1 MQHDIRILAV
11 DDEPLTLRHL
21 QLILKEITSGGVETA
36 SCGPEALDKAASYRP
51 DIILMDIRLDG
62 DMDGIEAAREIDR
75 LHGIPVIFMTALAD
89 SETLDRAKDA
99 NPFGFVVKPIDQ
111 VRLQSALDIA
121 VSRIRHEDVLR
132 ASEERYRQLFEGMLN
147 GFVLYEAVADGQG
160 KPVELRCL
168 DINPAFERI
177 TGLTRKEVQGKLM
190 HEALPGAEQ
199 HWIETMGAVAVSG
212 VPASFEQYSQ
222 DLNQYLSIKAYCPE
236 PGKVAAVFE
245 DVTEQRRAETI
256 LAHRTF
262 HDPLTGLPNR
272 SLCLDR
278 INRAMERARRRQN
291 YTYAVMFLDLDRFK
305 LVNDSL
311 GHATG
316 DKLLRFVAEELKGFL
331 RNLDTLARI
340 GGDEFVILLEEIK
353 YPAEAIIVARRIK
366 DFFLKPV
373 HIDGHA
379 IYVTASIGIVLG
391 PADYEHSEDLLRN
404 ANLAMNAA
412 RRLGGSRFKVFKWSM
427 LDEAR
432 NVLDAETNLRLAIDN
447 REFVLHYQPIV
458 SLSDLKLLG
467 FEALVR
473 WKRGDSLVAPYD
485 FIPLAE
491 ETGLILPIGQIVLEE
506 ACAMMSGWL
515 KKYPSVGPLTI
526 AVNLSAKQFL
536 KTGLVK
542 MIARVL
548 ADTELPPQCLKLEV
562 TETAIMEDPRSA
574 ALKLGGIK
582 SLGAA
587 VAIDDF
593 GTGYSSLSHLIS
605 FPLDTLKIDRTFV
618 CDMDNRLNLAVVRTV
633 INLGHTLGH
642 GVIAE
647 GIETERQLA
656 KLKTLGCEAGQGFLF
671 AKPLPAQAAEELIRA
686 RSAMALVAP
695 ETS

>member
-1 MQHDIRILAV
+1 MEKDIRILVV

-21 QLILKEITSGGVETA
+21 QLILKEIGCEDIELAASG
-36 SCGPEALDKAASYRP
+36 SEALDKAATYRP
-51 DIILMDIRLDG
+51 DIILMDIKLEG
-62 DMDGIEAAREIDR
+62 DMDGIEAAQEIDR
-75 LHGIPVIFMTALAD
+75 LHGIPVIFLTALAD
-89 SETLDRAKDA
+89 LETLERAKQA
-99 NPFGFVVKPIDQ
+99 NPFGFVVKPIDL
-111 VRLQSALDIA
+111 VRLQSALEIA
-121 VSRIRHEDVLR
+121 ISRIRHEDVLR

-147 GFVLYEAVADGQG
+147 GFVLYQAIVDGQG
-160 KPVELRCL
+160 RPIELRCL

-177 TGLTRKEVQGKLM
+177 TGLTKKEVEGKLM
-190 HEALPGAEQ
+190 REAMPGAEQ
-199 HWIETMGAVAVSG
+199 HWIETMGKVALG
-212 VPASFEQYSQ
+212 GAPASFEHYSQ

-291 YTYAVMFLDLDRFK
+291 YIYAVMFLDIDRFK
-305 LVNDSL
+305 LINDSL
-311 GHATG
+311 GHSVG

-366 DFFLKPV
+366 DFFQKPV
-373 HIDGHA
+373 NIDGHA
-379 IYVTASIGIVLG
+379 IYIAASIGIVLG
-391 PADYEHSEDLLRN
+391 PTDYEHSEDLLRN

-458 SLSDLKLLG
+458 ALADLKLLG

-473 WKRGDSLVAPYD
+473 WKRGDTLVAPYD

-491 ETGLILPIGQIVLEE
+491 ETGLIIPIGQIVLEE
-506 ACAMMSGWL
+506 ACAMMSSWL
-515 KKYPSVGPLTI
+515 RKYPSVGPLTVS
-526 AVNLSAKQFL
+526 VNLSAKQFL

-548 ADTELPPQCLKLEV
+548 SDTELPPQSLKLEV

-582 SLGAA
+582 SLGST

-633 INLGHTLGH
+633 INLAHSLGH
-642 GVIAE
+642 GVVAE
-647 GIETERQLA
+647 GIETEDQFA
-656 KLKTLGCEAGQGFLF
+656 KLKDLGCEAGQGFLF
-671 AKPLPAQAAEELIRA
+671 SKPLPARAAEELIRA
-686 RSAMALVAP
+686 RSAMALTPP
-695 ETS
+695 EIL

>member
-1 MQHDIRILAV
+1 MEKDIRILAV

-21 QLILKEITSGGVETA
+21 KRILEDIGCREIDLASSG
-36 SCGPEALDKAASYRP
+36 CEALDKAAERRP
-51 DIILMDIRLDG
+51 DLILMDILLEG
-62 DMDGIEAAREIDR
+62 DMDGIEAALEIDR
-75 LHGIPVIFMTALAD
+75 LYGIPVIFLTALTD
-89 SETLDRAKDA
+89 VETLERAKNA
-99 NPFGFVVKPIDQ
+99 NPFGFVVKPLDR
-111 VRLQSALDIA
+111 VRLQSALEIA
-121 VSRIRHEDVLR
+121 AARIRHEDVLR

-147 GFVLYEAVADGQG
+147 GFVLYEALTDDRGQA
-160 KPVELRCL
+160 VELVCL

-177 TGLTRKEVQGKLM
+177 TGLSRKEVVGKQTR
-190 HEALPGAEQ
+190 ESLPGIEQ
-199 HWIETMGAVAVSG
+199 FWIETMGNVAVTG
-212 VPASFEQYSQ
+212 MPATFEHYFQ
-222 DLNQYLSIKAYCPE
+222 DLNQYFSVKAYCPE

-245 DVTEQRRAETI
+245 DVTEQRRAEMVLT
-256 LAHRTF
+256 HRTF

-291 YTYAVMFLDLDRFK
+291 YIYAVMFLDLDRFK

-311 GHATG
+311 GHSVG

-366 DFFLKPV
+366 DFFRKPV
-373 HIDGHA
+373 NIDGHSV
-379 IYVTASIGIVLG
+379 YVTASIGIVLG
-391 PADYEHSEDLLRN
+391 PTDYEHSEDLLRN

-412 RRLGGSRFKVFKWSM
+412 RRMGGSRFKVFKWSM

-432 NVLDAETNLRLAIDN
+432 HVLDAETNLRQAIDL
-447 REFVLHYQPIV
+447 REFVLYYQPIV
-458 SLSDLKLLG
+458 TLDGLRLAG

-473 WKRGDSLVAPYD
+473 WKRGDVLIAPYD

-491 ETGLILPIGQIVLEE
+491 ETGLIIPIGQIVLEE
-506 ACAMMSGWL
+506 ACATMAAWL
-515 KKYPSVGPLTI
+515 RKYPSVGPLTVS
-526 AVNLSAKQFL
+526 VNLSGKQFL
-536 KTGLVK
+536 KPGLVK

-548 ADTELPPQCLKLEV
+548 ADTELAPERLKLEI

-582 SLGAA
+582 SLGAT

-618 CDMDNRLNLAVVRTV
+618 SDMDSKQNLAVVRTV
-633 INLGHTLGH
+633 INLAHSLGH

-647 GIETERQLA
+647 GIETEVQLA
-656 KLKTLGCEAGQGFLF
+656 KLKELGCEAGQGYLF
-671 AKPLPAQAAEELIRA
+671 AKPLPAPAAEELIRA
-686 RSAMALVAP
+686 RSAMSLTKSTAI
-695 ETS
+695 